1 MAGRLQCV
9 ACVIPWKMV
18 FRNTGVGTQLQPV
31 SPDTSLFERRLPG
44 RLRTVEEVPTARGTR
59 RAVGAYLHTQPMP
72 WVAARAF
79 SGAWPSR
86 RVPVRAVRCRAR
98 SVTKATEL
106 LGGWRLLA
114 ILSMHACSCECAL
127 ERLPVRTVRH
137 TVASHDMQH
146 IDLCEPDNMLVNNVA
161 LELLLP
167 QHDQLANTERIC
179 GKWVRMGE
187 RAASD
192 KKGYNSDN
200 NNENNNNKWCD
211 ACGSVQTCLGMRAH
225 CNAAEWHGSHGYSGV
240 SVAHDMC
247 MRMRSCAC
255 LCGIVCTCLCCH
267 HTV

>member
-1 MAGRLQCV
+1 M
-9 ACVIPWKMV
+9 
-18 FRNTGVGTQLQPV
+18 
-31 SPDTSLFERRLPG
+31 
-44 RLRTVEEVPTARGTR
+44 
-59 RAVGAYLHTQPMP
+59 
-72 WVAARAF
+72 
-79 SGAWPSR
+79 
-86 RVPVRAVRCRAR
+86 
-98 SVTKATEL
+98 
-106 LGGWRLLA
+106 LA
-114 ILSMHACSCECAL
+114 
-127 ERLPVRTVRH
+127 
-137 TVASHDMQH
+137 D
-146 IDLCEPDNMLVNNVA
+146 NVA
-161 LELLLP
+161 LEQLLP

-179 GKWVRMGE
+179 GKWVHMGE

-267 HTV
+267 GLRCGSSSRRPGHSRPDSPPFQRLSLPWPAQNKLEGIVTFENCPHGLRNWKREGLGACARLGCAPTQRRLHLPAQMR

>member
-1 MAGRLQCV
+1 MTNAGFIQNNGPTATSMAGRLQCV

-18 FRNTGVGTQLQPV
+18 FRNTGVGTQLRPV

-44 RLRTVEEVPTARGTR
+44 RPRTVEELPTARGTR
-59 RAVGAYLHTQPMP
+59 RAVGAYLHTQLMA

-146 IDLCEPDNMLVNNVA
+146 IDLCEADN
-161 LELLLP
+161 
-167 QHDQLANTERIC
+167 
-179 GKWVRMGE
+179 
-187 RAASD
+187 
-192 KKGYNSDN
+192 
-200 NNENNNNKWCD
+200 
-211 ACGSVQTCLGMRAH
+211 TC
-225 CNAAEWHGSHGYSGV
+225 S
-240 SVAHDMC
+240 
-247 MRMRSCAC
+247 
-255 LCGIVCTCLCCH
+255 
-267 HTV
+267 

>member
-44 RLRTVEEVPTARGTR
+44 RLRTVEQVPTARSTR

-98 SVTKATEL
+98 SVTKAAEL

-137 TVASHDMQH
+137 TVASNDMQH
-146 IDLCEPDNMLVNNVA
+146 IDLCEPDNMLVNNMA

-167 QHDQLANTERIC
+167 QHDQLANT
-179 GKWVRMGE
+179 
-187 RAASD
+187 
-192 KKGYNSDN
+192 
-200 NNENNNNKWCD
+200 
-211 ACGSVQTCLGMRAH
+211 T
-225 CNAAEWHGSHGYSGV
+225 
-240 SVAHDMC
+240 
-247 MRMRSCAC
+247 
-255 LCGIVCTCLCCH
+255 
-267 HTV
+267 